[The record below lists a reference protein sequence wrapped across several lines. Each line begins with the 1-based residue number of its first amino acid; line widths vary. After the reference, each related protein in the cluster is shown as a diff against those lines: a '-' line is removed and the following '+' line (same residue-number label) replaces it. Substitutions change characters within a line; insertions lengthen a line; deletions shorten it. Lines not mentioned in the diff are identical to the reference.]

1 MNLNDNLLKNEER
14 IAFLLRSLYRQ
25 YGFLQY
31 KMSKFEE
38 YDLYAGC
45 RDYLSDNIIT
55 FTDTNGKLMALKP
68 DVTLSIV
75 RNTKDIPGYVNKIY
89 YNENVYR
96 VSNGSHVYKEIMQAG
111 LECIGDIDD
120 YNIFETVLLAVKS
133 LATIS
138 EDYVLSISHLGLISS
153 LLGEFGFD
161 EAEQKTAISLIGRKN
176 MHEFK
181 ALCESVKA
189 TQASRI
195 PDRGSCTCES
205 VKKLHADEAIDRL
218 VSLFMLNDEPSIVL
232 DKLTQMNCNPDYI
245 SELRSLCSM
254 LNAAGE
260 GAKIVIDFSVVSDMK
275 YYNGIVFKGYI
286 KGVPESVLSGG
297 QYDALIR
304 QMGKHSRAV
313 GFAVYMDFLERFYE
327 NERAY
332 DVDAVIRYDDTTD
345 RRALFNAVQ
354 VAMNKGLRVTA
365 QKELPDKLRYRIL
378 YTIDEYGALKE
389 MHQGEE
395 ETSQS
400 TGREAR

>member
-189 TQASRI
+189 THASSTS
-195 PDRGSCTCES
+195 DRESCTCES
-205 VKKLHADEAIDRL
+205 AKK
-218 VSLFMLNDEPSIVL
+218 
-232 DKLTQMNCNPDYI
+232 
-245 SELRSLCSM
+245 
-254 LNAAGE
+254 
-260 GAKIVIDFSVVSDMK
+260 
-275 YYNGIVFKGYI
+275 
-286 KGVPESVLSGG
+286 
-297 QYDALIR
+297 
-304 QMGKHSRAV
+304 
-313 GFAVYMDFLERFYE
+313 
-327 NERAY
+327 
-332 DVDAVIRYDDTTD
+332 
-345 RRALFNAVQ
+345 
-354 VAMNKGLRVTA
+354 TA
-365 QKELPDKLRYRIL
+365 C
-378 YTIDEYGALKE
+378 G
-389 MHQGEE
+389 
-395 ETSQS
+395 
-400 TGREAR
+400 

>member
-1 MNLNDNLLKNEER
+1 MNLNESVLKNEER
-14 IAFLLRSLYRQ
+14 IAFLLRSLYQQ

-75 RNTKDIPGYVNKIY
+75 RNTKAVPDYVNKIF

-96 VSNGSHVYKEIMQAG
+96 VSHGSHAYKEIMQVG

-138 EDYVLSISHLGLISS
+138 GDYVLSVSHLGIISS
-153 LLGEFGFD
+153 LLSELGLD

-176 MHEFK
+176 MHELRT
-181 ALCESVKA
+181 LCESAGAAEAKKA
-189 TQASRI
+189 S
-195 PDRGSCTCES
+195 GSTRS
-205 VKKLHADEAIDRL
+205 VDDVI
-218 VSLFMLNDEPSIVL
+218 SLFMLNDKPSAVL
-232 DKLTQMNCNPDYI
+232 DKLQQMNCNPKYI
-245 SELRSLCSM
+245 AELNGLCSM

-260 GAKIVIDFSVVSDMK
+260 GSRIVIDFSVVSDMK

-286 KGVPESVLSGG
+286 NGVPESVLSGG
-297 QYDALIR
+297 QYDALIS
-304 QMGKHSRAV
+304 QMGKQGRAV
-313 GFAVYMDFLERFYE
+313 GFAVYMDFLERYYE
-327 NERAY
+327 SERIY
-332 DVDAVIRYDDTTD
+332 DVDAVIRYDDKTD
-345 RRALFNAVQ
+345 RRNLFNAVQ
-354 VAMNKGLRVTA
+354 IAMNKGLKVTA
-365 QKELPDKLRYRIL
+365 QKEISDKLRYRML

-389 MHQGEE
+389 EPADLGK
-395 ETSQS
+395 
-400 TGREAR
+400 EAR